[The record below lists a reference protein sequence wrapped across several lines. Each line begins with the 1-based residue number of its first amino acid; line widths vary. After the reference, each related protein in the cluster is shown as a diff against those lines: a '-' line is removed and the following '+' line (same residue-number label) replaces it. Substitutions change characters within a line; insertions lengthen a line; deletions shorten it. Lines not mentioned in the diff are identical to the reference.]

1 MALVE
6 VVAAPTT
13 DPAVADRAAARMT
26 AWGKTPVRAADTPGF
41 IVNRVNRPFTI
52 QALRMLEDRV
62 AGIESI
68 DDAMRAAGFPMGPF
82 ELMDLTGIDVTLAAA
97 RSIWDRLGRPDRLR
111 PSPIQER
118 LVAERHLGRSTGIGF
133 YRYPGGARG
142 AIESSVAID
151 PTRALDAD
159 GIVSWILA
167 AIDEEAVRAVVE
179 GVYRGELGK
188 WWQNSD
194 IAKKLQLSDGQIAQL
209 DQTFYDHKLKLID
222 YGADMEKQDLKLQ
235 ALLDAD
241 VPNEGQVEA
250 QVDQVLAARG
260 KLERE
265 FTLMN
270 LDLRKVLSLD
280 QWRQLKAVRGATGT
294 MGDRVFFRK
303 VLPPGATPSTVPLP
317 PDVPLPPLPPPPGT
331 R

>member
-1 MALVE
+1 MKINFSGVLAVLLFPLSVLAQGRP
-6 VVAAPTT
+6 VPSSTTVA
-13 DPAVADRAAARMT
+13 
-26 AWGKTPVRAADTPGF
+26 TPG
-41 IVNRVNRPFTI
+41 
-52 QALRMLEDRV
+52 
-62 AGIESI
+62 
-68 DDAMRAAGFPMGPF
+68 
-82 ELMDLTGIDVTLAAA
+82 
-97 RSIWDRLGRPDRLR
+97 
-111 PSPIQER
+111 
-118 LVAERHLGRSTGIGF
+118 
-133 YRYPGGARG
+133 
-142 AIESSVAID
+142 
-151 PTRALDAD
+151 TRATF
-159 GIVSWILA
+159 
-167 AIDEEAVRAVVE
+167 
-179 GVYRGELGK
+179 VYRGELGK

-265 FTLMN
+265 FTFMN

-280 QWRQLKAVRGATGT
+280 QWRQLKTVRGQTGA

-303 VLPPGATPSTVPLP
+303 VLPPGAGPSTMPLP
-317 PDVPLPPLPPPPGT
+317 PDALPLPPLPPPP
-331 R
+331 RDEMF